1 MTSTLVAALIIQDA
15 RLKTGGLAFVSLLVW
30 RRRTDCIRMKFLLL
44 LVLFGFA
51 HSNPDFELEVFSKT
65 SQYVRDYTSTR
76 SVPDV
81 HKYIPEDAKILIK
94 YAKRYFHEKKMLAA
108 PPKVKSSFKKL
119 LSTMY
124 FKRFF
129 FLFRLFWI

>member
-1 MTSTLVAALIIQDA
+1 
-15 RLKTGGLAFVSLLVW
+15 
-30 RRRTDCIRMKFLLL
+30 MKFLVVL

-65 SQYVRDYTSTR
+65 SQYVRDYTSTHA
-76 SVPDV
+76 VPDV

-108 PPKVKSSFKKL
+108 PPKVKSAFKKL
-119 LSTMY
+119 LSTTLKY
-124 FKRFF
+124 FLSF
-129 FLFRLFWI
+129 